1 MELPYFKHLY
11 CMKYLLLF
19 ILTIFTLTVQAQT
32 PSVKRLADLVNM
44 HNIDS
49 VIAYAGKLGYV
60 KGIEIPQIGNMYEF
74 AITSFAKKDTSVISY
89 SSGHH
94 YAMNQGPLSVS
105 LTYYAPSPAEF
116 DILVAEIK
124 GLGAKE
130 KDAKENS
137 PVHTYE
143 YNRINI
149 STFVNTN
156 NTKPTYAIILDCIFW

>member
-1 MELPYFKHLY
+1 
-11 CMKYLLLF
+11 MKQFVLSIF
-19 ILTIFTLTVQAQT
+19 ILFTFSVNGQA

-105 LTYYAPSPAEF
+105 LTYYTPSATEF
-116 DILVAEIK
+116 DILVTEIK
-124 GLGAKE
+124 ALGAKE

-143 YNRINI
+143 YDRINI

>member
-1 MELPYFKHLY
+1 MKHFVLFA
-11 CMKYLLLF
+11 F
-19 ILTIFTLTVQAQT
+19 ILFTLSTRAQT
-32 PSVKRLADLVNM
+32 PSVKRLADLVKI

-49 VIAYAGKLGYV
+49 VTVYAAKLGYV
-60 KGIEIPQIGNMYEF
+60 QGIEIPQIGNMYEF

-89 SSGHH
+89 SSGHN

-105 LTYYAPSPAEF
+105 LTYYTPSAAEF
-116 DILVAEIK
+116 DILVTEIK
-124 GLGAKE
+124 ALGAKE

-143 YNRINI
+143 YDRINI